1 MTYFSC
7 RYRSG
12 GTTVEHPQWWSWSG
26 SNRRPTACKAA
37 ALPAELQPHTVS
49 SNQSMVG
56 LVGFEPTTP
65 ALSRRCSNQLSYRP
79 SHLLRGSSL
88 EQPIS
93 CGYLADCSLFLLKGG
108 DPAAPSDTATLLRL
122 HPSYRSRLRQL
133 PPYGWVTDFGHYLL
147 PWCDVRCVQDPG
159 TYSPRHSDSRLL
171 AIPASCSRVAD
182 YNPN

>member
-1 MTYFSC
+1 MQSHNLQYAPA
-7 RYRSG
+7 RYVLHFFQIFKEQTPANDI
-12 GTTVEHPQWWSWSG
+12 TTMSIEKSAMKTRPAGHHHDLLLACTALCYLQWWSWSG

-79 SHLLRGSSL
+79 SHTLRGSSL

-93 CGYLADCSLFLLKGG
+93 CGYLAECSLFLLKGG

-122 HPSYRSRLRQL
+122 HPSHESHRGKR
-133 PPYGWVTDFGHYLL
+133 PPEG
-147 PWCDVRCVQDPG
+147 
-159 TYSPRHSDSRLL
+159 
-171 AIPASCSRVAD
+171 
-182 YNPN
+182 